1 MMDIVSIVRENLLS
15 KVDSDA
21 HKELLKDF
29 WESEAFKKT
38 GSSVD
43 YSGVVSVL
51 NEFNRKGI
59 SVEDKSLFALEIIED
74 VLSLQKKEIGKD
86 HSKVSRA
93 VDAFFVEFLKYPVLP
108 AFLMRKHTVK
118 KGKGAVGYLKAVI
131 DSNESIDSPKNK
143 WLVDEFKKNGYPAG
157 GRCDSKKTERQVDAY
172 VARERARELRN
183 VSKPGEFDF
192 DSLSESKPEP
202 AEAEEVEKIEQPEP
216 VEPEPAEPV
225 KSEEEQVKIYYS
237 ILEGAKQAMS
247 LDFLAFK
254 YEQREQPD
262 YFRRACLWSEWSAL
276 KEWGDK
282 EIEDLC
288 PLMTDPKVNE

>member
-15 KVDSDA
+15 KIDSDD
-21 HKELLKDF
+21 HKKRLKDF
-29 WESEAFKKT
+29 WESEAYKKT

-59 SVEDKSLFALEIIED
+59 SVEDKSFCALKTIED

-108 AFLMRKHTVK
+108 AFLIRKHTVK
-118 KGKGAVGYLKAVI
+118 KGKGAVGYLKVVI

-143 WLVDEFKKNGYPAG
+143 WLIDEFKKNGYPAG

-192 DSLSESKPEP
+192 DSLSESKPES
-202 AEAEEVEKIEQPEP
+202 AEAEEVEKIE
-216 VEPEPAEPV
+216 PV
-225 KSEEEQVKIYYS
+225 KSEEGQVKIDYP
-237 ILEGAKQAMS
+237 ILERTKLTLMR
-247 LDFLAFK
+247 DFLVFK

-262 YFRRACLWSEWSAL
+262 YFRRACLRSEWSAL

-282 EIEDLC
+282 GIEDLC